1 MKSFI
6 LVLGIMLLP
15 LLAIH
20 AQDQKPAV
28 PLTDAEK
35 KFKDLLTDCTM
46 DGRWYSVKGSEMG
59 EEKQD
64 KYQIVS
70 VSKVKGDSW
79 VITTKMKYGGR
90 EMSLP
95 LPIEVKFAGDTPVIV
110 VNNLMIPAGGTYSA
124 RVVFYQ
130 NTYAGSW
137 TGGDHGGLLSGVITP
152 NKK

>member
-1 MKSFI
+1 MKAI
-6 LVLGIMLLP
+6 IVLMAAALVGFCS
-15 LLAIH
+15 AI
-20 AQDQKPAV
+20 AQDEKPAI
-28 PLTDAEK
+28 PMTDAEQ
-35 KFKDLLTDCTM
+35 KFKTLLTDCVM
-46 DGRWYSVKGSEMG
+46 DGRWYSVKDGEMG
-59 EEKQD
+59 EQKQD

-70 VSKVKGDSW
+70 LAKVKGDSW

-95 LPIEVKFAGDTPVIV
+95 LPIEVKWAGDTPVIV
-110 VNNLMIPAGGTYSA
+110 VNNLQIPGGGTYSA